1 MSRTQFLR
9 STSVRTG
16 VTPLNIKITAAGQT
30 TFPNLQVANITTGPW
45 QNYFTGVVSPLS
57 TVATEDFP
65 SGTARSLILTA
76 ASVTLKTN
84 TVTINTT
91 PAATPPTPILEA
103 NSDTGASNDD
113 DITRANNSTTSN
125 APVFDIGTAA
135 TSTTLPPNPVPP
147 NSVVQLYRTPLDPNT
162 GLATGPAVLVNMVTS
177 TAGGVVPIKD
187 INQTTTSLL
196 PTPGPLIP
204 DGTYLYQAV
213 VVSVAGVPSGLSQG
227 LTVTIVATPPV
238 APATALSPTSD
249 TGLPVVPRDSDNITD
264 NASPV
269 FIGTVEPGATV
280 ALFVGGKTAGTTV
293 ANGTATAVASI
304 SGGMITGFTIT
315 NGGAGYS
322 SLTLPTI
329 TITGGGGTGAA
340 ATAVVNVSDVITGL
354 TITNA
359 GSGYTSAPTVT
370 IGPPAGPLGAYSI
383 TTTLPLTSGLNS
395 ITIVET
401 DLAGNPS
408 TTSPALTVRLDTTPP
423 PAITPTLAS
432 TNNGGVTD
440 LNTPTFAGTAEVWPF
455 LSPTPTPLTDSSLVQ
470 IYLQPVVA
478 AGQSPAPQ
486 FLAGQALANPLTG
499 AYSVTVGQFVNPLP
513 AGDVDATAGTVTIT
527 GGGMVTGI
535 AVAGGGSGYASGTVT
550 GVSRSPTAARATSPR
565 RRSALGWRWHRRR
578 RRPPY

>member
-1 MSRTQFLR
+1 MS
-9 STSVRTG
+9 
-16 VTPLNIKITAAGQT
+16 P
-30 TFPNLQVANITTGPW
+30 
-45 QNYFTGVVSPLS
+45 
-57 TVATEDFP
+57 
-65 SGTARSLILTA
+65 
-76 ASVTLKTN
+76 
-84 TVTINTT
+84 
-91 PAATPPTPILEA
+91 
-103 NSDTGASNDD
+103 
-113 DITRANNSTTSN
+113 
-125 APVFDIGTAA
+125 
-135 TSTTLPPNPVPP
+135 
-147 NSVVQLYRTPLDPNT
+147 
-162 GLATGPAVLVNMVTS
+162 
-177 TAGGVVPIKD
+177 
-187 INQTTTSLL
+187 
-196 PTPGPLIP
+196 
-204 DGTYLYQAV
+204 
-213 VVSVAGVPSGLSQG
+213 G

-238 APATALSPTSD
+238 APAPALSPTSD

-264 NASPV
+264 NATPV

-280 ALFVGGKTAGTTV
+280 ALFVGGKAAGTTT

-304 SGGMITGFTIT
+304 SGGMVTGFTIT

-322 SLTLPTI
+322 SADFADGHDQR
-329 TITGGGGTGAA
+329 GGGGTGAA
-340 ATAVVNVSDVITGL
+340 ATAVVNVNDVITGL

-370 IGPPAGPLGAYSI
+370 IGPPTGQLGAYSI

-440 LNTPTFAGTAEVWPF
+440 LNTPTFTGTAEVWPF
-455 LSPTPTPLTDSSLVQ
+455 LSPTPTPLTDGSLVQ

-486 FLAGQALANPLTG
+486 FLAGEALANPLTG

-513 AGDVDATAGTVTIT
+513 AGDVDATAGAVTIT
-527 GGGMVTGI
+527 GGGTITAI

-550 GVSRSPTAARATSPR
+550 GGHGHQRRLGLHERADGHD
-565 RRSALGWRWHRRR
+565 LGWRWQRRDGDRRSDEWSDHRDQHHQRR
-578 RRPPY
+578 HRLHLGTRPS